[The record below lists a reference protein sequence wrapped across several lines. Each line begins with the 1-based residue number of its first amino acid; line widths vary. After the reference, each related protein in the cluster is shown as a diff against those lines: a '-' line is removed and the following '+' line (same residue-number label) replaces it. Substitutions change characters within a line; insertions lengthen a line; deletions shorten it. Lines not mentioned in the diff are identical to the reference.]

1 MTVHAVVHADVLE
14 NKEEERINTDEI
26 IAWVNQHQFTYAVH
40 SSRYITY
47 ITAFGHWQPF
57 SALLIHTQR
66 DIYGPY
72 LYKEKF
78 IDSEG

>member
-14 NKEEERINTDEI
+14 NKEEERINTEEI

-47 ITAFGHWQPF
+47 ITAFGH
-57 SALLIHTQR
+57 
-66 DIYGPY
+66 
-72 LYKEKF
+72 
-78 IDSEG
+78 